1 MMLYVVKLVLSAVLV
16 VVISEVAKR
25 SSTWGGLLASL
36 PIVSL
41 LAIGWLYYET
51 RDALKVAAFARS
63 TLWYV
68 LPSLIFF
75 LLLPILLKA
84 GGAFGTSMGI
94 AVGATVAGYLIMSF
108 ILNKAGVKL

>member
-1 MMLYVVKLVLSAVLV
+1 MMLYVVKVILSAVLV

-25 SSTWGGLLASL
+25 SPAWGGLLASL

-51 RDALKVAAFARS
+51 RDSLKVAAFARS

-68 LPSLIFF
+68 LPSLLFF

-84 GGAFGTSMGI
+84 GGAFGTSIGI
-94 AVGATVAGYLIMSF
+94 ALGATAAGYLIMSF
-108 ILNKAGVKL
+108 LLNKTGVKL

>member
-1 MMLYVVKLVLSAVLV
+1 MLYAVKLVVSAVLV
-16 VVISEVAKR
+16 VAISEVAKR
-25 SSTWGGLLASL
+25 SSTWGGILASL

-68 LPSLIFF
+68 LPSLLFF
-75 LLLPILLKA
+75 LLLPMFLKA
-84 GGAFGTSMGI
+84 GAAFGTSMGI
-94 AVGATVAGYLIMSF
+94 ALGATAAGYLIMSF
-108 ILNKAGVKL
+108 LLNKSGVKL

>member
-1 MMLYVVKLVLSAVLV
+1 MMLYVVKVILSAVL
-16 VVISEVAKR
+16 VISEVAKR
-25 SSTWGGLLASL
+25 SPAWGGLLASL

-51 RDALKVAAFARS
+51 RDSLKVAAFARS

-68 LPSLIFF
+68 LPSLLFF

-84 GGAFGTSMGI
+84 GGAFGTSIGI
-94 AVGATVAGYLIMSF
+94 ALGATATGYLIMSF
-108 ILNKAGVKL
+108 LFNKTGVKL